1 MEYWIWLSQLKGIG
15 PVTQRKLLQYF
26 GTPRR
31 IFESSEEE
39 LRSIAGIGP
48 IIAQTIQKAHSL
60 DGAFSILEELQQKNI
75 KTLVYDDPL
84 YPCRAKAVPNAPV
97 VLYYQGTLKENDEAV
112 SIVGSRRCSGYGKQI
127 AVEAAE
133 YLAKQG
139 TPVIS
144 GLAKGIDSYA
154 HTACLKAGGYTIAFL
169 GNGLDVT
176 YPKEHRE
183 LQAEIVEKGAVITEH
198 LSKTKARP
206 EHFPRR
212 NLLIGS
218 WCKKILVVEAA
229 QKSGALITAQ
239 YAKMHGHEVL
249 VPPHELYRS
258 NGKGTNALLLAGAT
272 LYFNPLQLL
281 RQHFANDGWEK
292 DESLK
297 TIENGITAAVVNRIL
312 TEAEL
317 KIQAVLKDSG
327 KTVDQIGTLTGI
339 DQIELIEHLSI
350 MEIEGIIEFCA
361 GGRFILVGMA

>member
-1 MEYWIWLSQLKGIG
+1 MEYWIWLSQIKGIG

-26 GTPRR
+26 GTPHR
-31 IFESSEEE
+31 IFTSPEEE
-39 LRSIAGIGP
+39 LRSIGGIGP
-48 IIAQTIQKAHSL
+48 ISAQTIQKAHSL
-60 DGAFSILEELQQKNI
+60 DGAFSILDELQQKEI
-75 KTLVYDDPL
+75 KILVYDDLL
-84 YPCRAKAVPNAPV
+84 YPSTAKAVPNAPV
-97 VLYYQGTLKENDEAV
+97 VLYYQGTLKENHEAV

-139 TPVIS
+139 TTVIS

-183 LQAEIVEKGAVITEH
+183 LQAEIVEKGAVITEY
-198 LSKTKARP
+198 LPKTKARP

-218 WCKKILVVEAA
+218 WSEKILVVEAA

-239 YAKMHGHEVL
+239 YAKIQGHEVL

-272 LYFNPLQLL
+272 LYLKPSQLL
-281 RQHFANDGWEK
+281 SKKFSNDLEK
-292 DESLK
+292 NESLEI
-297 TIENGITAAVVNRIL
+297 IENGITKVGADRSL

-317 KIQAVLKDSG
+317 KIQAVLIDSG
-327 KTVDQIGTLTGI
+327 KTVDQIASLIGI
-339 DQIELIEHLSI
+339 DQLELIEHLSI
-350 MEIEGIIEFCA
+350 MEIEGIIEFYA
-361 GGRFILVGMA
+361 GGKFVLAR